1 MYDFLISVVSVVA
14 VLGFMILIHEFGHY
28 AVAKWLGVRVEQFA
42 IGFGK
47 RLVGFR
53 KGETDYRI
61 NAIPLG
67 GYVKMSGENPM
78 DQRTDDPGE
87 FMNHSR
93 WHRFLIAIAG
103 PTMNILLAVVLLT
116 VVYMVHYEYPIYLD
130 KAAVVQGVRKDS
142 PAQQA
147 GIQAGDRIIKIDGI
161 ENPTWEQ
168 VQPKVWLSPNQALD
182 VTIQRGNQVL
192 QKTLTPKAVTSSEVG
207 SVGWFPE
214 EPVVVGRVDPTLPA
228 AKAGIKEDDRIVSLN
243 GKAVPSIESMIE
255 ALQQTKNQPVD
266 LQVERSGQTLDFKL
280 SPVPPGRFF
289 VHIDGRTV
297 SNVAAG
303 TEKAVTLP
311 GRGHFEVAGR
321 LADGTLIRGSFGQLD
336 SSSARRASRIH
347 VTSRPMIVPTT
358 LRSTARKT
366 SERQPKS
373 DRMPSGIAQ
382 DAGYAAQQKGWT
394 PLMELTAGI
403 SLNLGIFNLL
413 PIPILD
419 GGVILFLLI
428 EGLMR
433 RDISMTIKERVYQ
446 AAFVFLVL
454 FAVMVI
460 YNDLMKTIPGLADR
474 LP

>member
-1 MYDFLISVVSVVA
+1 MSDFLTSLVAVVA

-53 KGETDYRI
+53 RGETDYRI

-78 DQRTDDPGE
+78 DARSDDPRE

-103 PTMNILLAVVLLT
+103 PTMNILLAIVLLT
-116 VVYMVHYEYPIYLD
+116 TVYMVHYEYPAVYDEPPVIGWVAKD
-130 KAAVVQGVRKDS
+130 TPAAR
-142 PAQQA
+142 A
-147 GIQAGDRIIKIDGI
+147 GFQIGDRITLVDGV

-168 VQPKVWLSPNQALD
+168 VGLKEAMSPGQPLVVGVERAGQPLEKTVVPEAMGLD
-182 VTIQRGNQVL
+182 QIGYAGWAPKEDTVTIVDL
-192 QKTLTPKAVTSSEVG
+192 Q
-207 SVGWFPE
+207 
-214 EPVVVGRVDPTLPA
+214 DNMPA
-228 AKAGIKEDDRIVSLN
+228 AKAGLKEGDKIVALDGKPVAALAEMIESLAITKDKPITLTVLRKGEEKSFTLQPVLLEKRYRIGIGTMQMKVKTLPFAEALDLSLHEN
-243 GKAVPSIESMIE
+243 RQNALLILELVKKMAQRKISMRSIEGPI
-255 ALQQTKNQPVD
+255 
-266 LQVERSGQTLDFKL
+266 RIGQ
-280 SPVPPGRFF
+280 
-289 VHIDGRTV
+289 
-297 SNVAAG
+297 AAG
-303 TEKAVTLP
+303 EA
-311 GRGHFEVAGR
+311 
-321 LADGTLIRGSFGQLD
+321 
-336 SSSARRASRIH
+336 ARR
-347 VTSRPMIVPTT
+347 
-358 LRSTARKT
+358 
-366 SERQPKS
+366 
-373 DRMPSGIAQ
+373 
-382 DAGYAAQQKGWT
+382 KGWT
-394 PLMELTAGI
+394 PLMGLTAAI

-433 RDISMTIKERVYQ
+433 RDISMNIKERVYQ

>member
-1 MYDFLISVVSVVA
+1 MSDFLTSVVA
-14 VLGFMILIHEFGHY
+14 VIGVLGFMILIHEFGHY
-28 AVAKWLGVRVEQFA
+28 AVAKLLGVRVEQFA

-47 RLVGFR
+47 RLIGFR
-53 KGETDYRI
+53 RGETDYRI

-78 DQRTDDPGE
+78 DQRTDDPRE

-103 PTMNILLAVVLLT
+103 PAMNILLAIFLLT
-116 VVYMVHYEYPIYLD
+116 TVYMVHYEYPVYLD
-130 KAAVVQGVRKDS
+130 KPAVLDGVKPGSAA
-142 PAQQA
+142 AQA
-147 GIQAGDRIIKIDGI
+147 GLQAGDRIVKVDNI

-168 VQPKVWLSPNQALD
+168 LEPRVWLSPNQTLT
-182 VTIQRGNQVL
+182 VTVQRGNQVFD
-192 QKTLTPKAVTSSEVG
+192 KTIVPKPVTSSEVG
-207 SVGWFPE
+207 SAGWYAE
-214 EPVVVGRVDPTLPA
+214 NSVVVGRVEPQLPA
-228 AKAGIKEDDRIVSLN
+228 AKAGIKENDQIVALN
-243 GKAVPSIESMIE
+243 GQPVHSLETVIDS
-255 ALQQTKNQPVD
+255 LQQTKDKPVD
-266 LQVERSGQTLDFKL
+266 LTVLRGGETLHFTMSPIL
-280 SPVPPGRFF
+280 SKTEDPKENRYRLGF
-289 VHIDGRTV
+289 
-297 SNVAAG
+297 SNKGEVKV
-303 TEKAVTLP
+303 TTLP
-311 GRGHFEVAGR
+311 FAKALNLSLERNRQYSLMILE
-321 LADGTLIRGSFGQLD
+321 LAKKLVQRKISL
-336 SSSARRASRIH
+336 RAVSGPI
-347 VTSRPMIVPTT
+347 
-358 LRSTARKT
+358 
-366 SERQPKS
+366 
-373 DRMPSGIAQ
+373 GIAQ
-382 DAGYAAQQKGWT
+382 EAGYAAQQKGWT

-433 RDISMTIKERVYQ
+433 RDISMNIKERVYQ

>member
-1 MYDFLISVVSVVA
+1 MSDFLISVVSVVA

-61 NAIPLG
+61 NAIPRG

-103 PTMNILLAVVLLT
+103 PAMNILLAVVLLT

-130 KAAVVQGVRKDS
+130 KAAVVQGVRRDS

-168 VQPKVWLSPNQALD
+168 VQPKVWLSPNQPLEI
-182 VTIQRGNQVL
+182 TIQRGTQVL
-192 QKTLTPKAVTSSEVG
+192 QKSVVPKAVTSSEVG
-207 SVGWFPE
+207 SAGWFPE
-214 EPVVVGRVDPTLPA
+214 EPVVVGRLDPSLPA
-228 AKAGIKEDDRIVSLN
+228 AKAGMKEDDRIVSLN
-243 GKAVPSIESMIE
+243 GKPVPSIESMIE
-255 ALQQTKNQPVD
+255 TLQQTKNQPVD
-266 LQVERSGQTLDFKL
+266 LQVERGGQTLDFHLTPVL
-280 SPVPPGRFF
+280 SQTEDPKEQRYRLGF
-289 VHIDGRTV
+289 VNKGVTKV
-297 SNVAAG
+297 SQLPFAQALSLSLEQNKKYSFMILELAKKMVQRKISM
-303 TEKAVTLP
+303 KAISGP
-311 GRGHFEVAGR
+311 
-321 LADGTLIRGSFGQLD
+321 I
-336 SSSARRASRIH
+336 
-347 VTSRPMIVPTT
+347 
-358 LRSTARKT
+358 
-366 SERQPKS
+366 
-373 DRMPSGIAQ
+373 GIAQ

>member
-1 MYDFLISVVSVVA
+1 MSDFLISVVSVVA

-47 RLVGFR
+47 RLIGFR
-53 KGETDYRI
+53 RGETDYRI

-103 PTMNILLAVVLLT
+103 PTMNILLAIVLLT
-116 VVYMVHYEYPIYLD
+116 TVYMVHYEYPVYLD
-130 KAAVVQGVRKDS
+130 KPAVVQGVRKDS
-142 PAQQA
+142 AAEQA
-147 GIQAGDRIIKIDGI
+147 GIQSGDRIIKIDGI

-168 VQPKVWLSPNQALD
+168 VQPRVWLSPNQPLE

-214 EPVVVGRVDPTLPA
+214 EPVVVGRLDPGLPA
-228 AKAGIKEDDRIVSLN
+228 AQAGVKEDDRIVALN
-243 GKAVPSIESMIE
+243 GKPVPSIESMIE
-255 ALQQTKNQPVD
+255 SLQQTKDHPVD
-266 LQVERSGQTLDFKL
+266 LSVERNGQMLTFRLQPVLSQTEDPKEQRYRLGFVNKGITKVSQLSFPAALRLSLEQNKKYSLMILELAKKMIQHKISMRAISG
-280 SPVPPGRFF
+280 P
-289 VHIDGRTV
+289 I
-297 SNVAAG
+297 
-303 TEKAVTLP
+303 
-311 GRGHFEVAGR
+311 
-321 LADGTLIRGSFGQLD
+321 
-336 SSSARRASRIH
+336 
-347 VTSRPMIVPTT
+347 
-358 LRSTARKT
+358 
-366 SERQPKS
+366 
-373 DRMPSGIAQ
+373 GIAQ

>member
-1 MYDFLISVVSVVA
+1 MSDFLTSIVAVAA

-28 AVAKWLGVRVEQFA
+28 AVAKLLGVRVEVFS

-47 RLVGFR
+47 RLLGFR

-61 NAIPLG
+61 AAIPLG

-78 DQRTDDPGE
+78 DERTDDPRE
-87 FMNHSR
+87 FLNHPR
-93 WHRFLIAIAG
+93 WHRFFIAIAG
-103 PTMNILLAVVLLT
+103 PAMNILLAVFLLT
-116 VVYMVHYEYPIYLD
+116 VVYMVHYEYPVYLD
-130 KAAVVQGVRKDS
+130 KPAVIDGVRADS
-142 PAQQA
+142 PAAQA
-147 GIQAGDRIIKIDGI
+147 GLQPGDRVVKIDGI

-168 VQPKVWLSPNQALD
+168 LQPRVWLSPNQPLT
-182 VTIQRGNQVL
+182 VTIQRGSQ
-192 QKTLTPKAVTSSEVG
+192 QIEKTIVPKPVTSSEVG
-207 SVGWFPE
+207 SAGWFPE
-214 EPVVVGRVDPTLPA
+214 EPVVVGKVEAGLPA
-228 AKAGIKEDDRIVSLN
+228 AKAGIKEDDKIVGLN
-243 GKAVPSIESMIE
+243 GQPVNSIESVIE
-255 ALQQTKNQPVD
+255 SLQRTKDQPVD
-266 LQVERSGQTLDFKL
+266 LTVQRGDQTLQFRMQPVLSKTEEPKEQRYRLGFLNKGEMKVTTLPFSQALQLSLEKNKQYSMLILELSKKL
-280 SPVPPGRFF
+280 VQRKISL
-289 VHIDGRTV
+289 
-297 SNVAAG
+297 
-303 TEKAVTLP
+303 KAVSGP
-311 GRGHFEVAGR
+311 
-321 LADGTLIRGSFGQLD
+321 I
-336 SSSARRASRIH
+336 
-347 VTSRPMIVPTT
+347 
-358 LRSTARKT
+358 
-366 SERQPKS
+366 
-373 DRMPSGIAQ
+373 GIAQ
-382 DAGYAAQQKGWT
+382 EAGYAAQQKGWT

>member
-1 MYDFLISVVSVVA
+1 MSDFITSLVAVVA

-47 RLVGFR
+47 RLIGFR

-78 DQRTDDPGE
+78 DQRTDDPRE
-87 FMNHSR
+87 FLNHSR

-103 PTMNILLAVVLLT
+103 PTMNILLAIVLLT
-116 VVYMVHYEYPIYLD
+116 TVYMVHYEYPVFLD
-130 KAAVVQGVRKDS
+130 KPAVIQWVRKDS
-142 PAQQA
+142 PAAKA
-147 GIQAGDRIIKIDGI
+147 GLQAGDRIVKVENI
-161 ENPTWEQ
+161 ENPTWDQVEQ
-168 VQPKVWLSPNQALD
+168 REWMSPNQPLA
-182 VTIQRGNQVL
+182 VMIQRGDQTFD
-192 QKTLTPKAVTSSEVG
+192 KTVVPKAVTSSEIG
-207 SVGWFPE
+207 SAGWFPE
-214 EPVVVGRVDPTLPA
+214 SDVVIGRLEPNLPA
-228 AKAGIKEDDRIVSLN
+228 AKAGMKEDDRIVSMD
-243 GKAVPSIESMIE
+243 GQPVPSIEAMIE
-255 ALQQTKNQPVD
+255 TLQQTKEQPVD
-266 LQVERSGQTLDFKL
+266 LAVMRGDQKLDFRLTPVLSQTEDPKEQRYRLGFVNKGLTKVTTLPLPAALKL
-280 SPVPPGRFF
+280 SLEQ
-289 VHIDGRTV
+289 
-297 SNVAAG
+297 N
-303 TEKAVTLP
+303 EKYSFLIL
-311 GRGHFEVAGR
+311 E
-321 LADGTLIRGSFGQLD
+321 LAKK
-336 SSSARRASRIH
+336 
-347 VTSRPMIVPTT
+347 MIQHKISMKAISGPI
-358 LRSTARKT
+358 
-366 SERQPKS
+366 
-373 DRMPSGIAQ
+373 GIAQ

-433 RDISMTIKERVYQ
+433 RDISLNIKERVYQ